1 MRIISGK
8 YKGRRISPPKGLP
21 VRPTTDMSKE
31 ALFNVLNNHFSFE
44 GLKVLDLFAGTG
56 NISYEFASRGSSP
69 ITSVDG
75 DFGCVKFIK
84 QVAAEYDF
92 NIAATK
98 SDVFS
103 FLEKNKTSYDII
115 FADPPYGLDQ
125 KIFEK
130 IVLLIF
136 ERGLLNEEGMMVIE
150 HSKYTKLNH
159 MTNFSFQK
167 SYGGSIFSFFELD
180 TTEEEEIDDESNR
193 KDTEE
198 DEG

>member
-31 ALFNVLNNHFSFE
+31 ALFNVLNNHFSFD

-75 DFGCVKFIK
+75 DFGCVNFIK
-84 QVAAEYDF
+84 KTASEYDF
-92 NIAATK
+92 PIAATK
-98 SDVFS
+98 SDVFK
-103 FLEKNKTSYDII
+103 FLEKCNASFDIV

-125 KIFEK
+125 ATFEK
-130 IVLLIF
+130 VVLLVF
-136 ERGLLNEEGMMVIE
+136 ERNILNEEGMMVIE
-150 HSKYTKLNH
+150 HSKYTKLSH
-159 MTNFSFQK
+159 MANFSFQK
-167 SYGGSIFSFFELD
+167 IYGGSIFSFFEFESEQEVEGDSLEND
-180 TTEEEEIDDESNR
+180 GDEE
-193 KDTEE
+193 
-198 DEG
+198 

>member
-31 ALFNVLNNHFSFE
+31 ALFNVLNNHFNFE

-56 NISYEFASRGSSP
+56 NISYEFASRGCTP

-98 SDVFS
+98 SDVYS
-103 FLEKNKTSYDII
+103 YLEKCKTSYDII
-115 FADPPYGLDQ
+115 FADPPYGFEQ
-125 KIFEK
+125 KT
-130 IVLLIF
+130 F
-136 ERGLLNEEGMMVIE
+136 ERIIELVFERELLNADGMMVIE
-150 HSKYTKLNH
+150 HSKYTKLDH
-159 MTNFSFQK
+159 MIHYSFQK
-167 SYGGSIFSFFELD
+167 SYGGSIFSFFEFESND
-180 TTEEEEIDDESNR
+180 ENDEESNPNEGEEE
-193 KDTEE
+193 
-198 DEG
+198 

>member
-31 ALFNVLNNHFSFE
+31 ALFNVLNNHLNFE

-56 NISYEFASRGSSP
+56 NISYEFASRGCTP

-84 QVAAEYDF
+84 QVATEYDF

-98 SDVFS
+98 SDVYS
-103 FLEKNKTSYDII
+103 YLEKCKTSYDII
-115 FADPPYGLDQ
+115 FADPPYGFEQ
-125 KIFEK
+125 KT
-130 IVLLIF
+130 F
-136 ERGLLNEEGMMVIE
+136 ERIIELVFKRDLLNEDGMMVIE
-150 HSKYTKLNH
+150 HSKYTKLDH
-159 MTNFSFQK
+159 MIHFSFQK
-167 SYGGSIFSFFELD
+167 SYGGSIFSFFEIASNGEGND
-180 TTEEEEIDDESNR
+180 EDEIDG
-193 KDTEE
+193 E
-198 DEG
+198 DE

>member
-8 YKGRRISPPKGLP
+8 YKGRRIFPPKGLP

-56 NISYEFASRGSSP
+56 NISFEFASRGSSP
-69 ITSVDG
+69 ITSVDA

-98 SDVFS
+98 SDVFQ
-103 FLEKNKTSYDII
+103 FLERNKATYDII
-115 FADPPYGLDQ
+115 FADPPYALDQ
-125 KIFEK
+125 KTFDK
-130 IVLLIF
+130 IVLQVF
-136 ERGLLNEEGMMVIE
+136 EKNTLQQDGMMVIE
-150 HSKYTKLNH
+150 HSKYTKLDH
-159 MTNFSFQK
+159 LIHFSFKK
-167 SYGGSIFSFFELD
+167 SYGGSIFSFFEMEKS
-180 TTEEEEIDDESNR
+180 TNEENDNLFEDSDEE
-193 KDTEE
+193 
-198 DEG
+198 